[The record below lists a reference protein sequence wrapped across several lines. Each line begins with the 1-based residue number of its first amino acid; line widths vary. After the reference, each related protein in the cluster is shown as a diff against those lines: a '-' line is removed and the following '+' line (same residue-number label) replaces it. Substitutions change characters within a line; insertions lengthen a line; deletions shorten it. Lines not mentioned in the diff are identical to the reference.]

1 MQTTHSVPFPQ
12 TSHNTWERPISL
24 ISPPHDRYDN
34 FQRMLHLERQLHI
47 ERMHSGLQL
56 SQEAKRLPL
65 AHHHRSASHTQT
77 AAATTTAQAVPHI
90 APISAVPQ
98 QQQQKQHQRYSS
110 SFVTTKSAS
119 ISNSVSH
126 PLLAAQSCASTSL
139 SPSSSSSITNIASKG
154 LPSSSP
160 PQLYRSE
167 PLSLPLPLPS
177 YFDTDNSASAC
188 QPPTQ
193 EGSHYLDRE
202 TRKNR
207 KYSESSTSRNSAN
220 PDDARESQF
229 HTQAH
234 SQTQFGL
241 KKTPTKLTKPPPS
254 ASKTPY
260 LYREKTS
267 SGFSKTLP
275 ATTSSEVSLTRQ
287 GRQQTR
293 QDDVQP
299 RSRSHSITD
308 RIRSSFDL
316 SSHRRRERSSTVAS
330 EISVPVSMTPSE
342 HQIPVTDLSGPEP
355 RIVQNPGMCKAYR
368 ETNRLTKPKAEPKSK
383 KNKTSAPPVATNIT
397 SEENRGRAR
406 TQEHDKSKRL
416 SFLGWKRDPSK
427 HSAVHATPCTD
438 SPTNMH
444 LNHKKSGSVAVP
456 HHDFF
461 SSLGQPQFPHEV
473 GLSSRGS
480 PRPQSLSC
488 QPTTDKLLASD
499 RPKTNLRTASVVPAA
514 PIVTI
519 VTPIEDA
526 TSSKPAITPSR
537 RGFRDAARAAFR
549 RSISR
554 PPPEYETAAIRK
566 QKLGA
571 SSQAH
576 HTVTSLPIS
585 PPLELFSPPHM
596 PESTPNSPSTPKSL
610 LSDLKS
616 FKTIG
621 AIAVL
626 DKSSRTSS
634 PSLSSP
640 SGSPPSIDRTST
652 RTPLR
657 SVMSHGHLN
666 VPSSDSGMFAIPRKS
681 SRRQRVRLAQLPV
694 GLVKDIDSANESDS
708 PGPYTPSDP
717 MSYFPQH
724 PKFGHDS
731 PRIRSDLSDCDFG
744 ERNASS
750 PNLRNQANMVAEQK
764 TGTKSS
770 GLGVYP
776 PPLRYRQGIPSPGP
790 TMRVTRIPSPYGILS
805 PYNEDSLVESQTS
818 SVETPSISATSS
830 HIDNAAEPLALI
842 NRPSTVKDLRGSS
855 EPLTKKLVQCCHCK
869 FYHDMPSKVYQC
881 MAVPDP
887 VVKDTAHGVSG
898 TISVGVRCS
907 WCQHGMKTTC
917 CAGYTATVHLNEKL
931 H

>member
-1 MQTTHSVPFPQ
+1 
-12 TSHNTWERPISL
+12 
-24 ISPPHDRYDN
+24 
-34 FQRMLHLERQLHI
+34 
-47 ERMHSGLQL
+47 MHSGLQL
-56 SQEAKRLPL
+56 SQEAKRPPL
-65 AHHHRSASHTQT
+65 AHHHRSASHIQT
-77 AAATTTAQAVPHI
+77 ATATTTAQTAPHI
-90 APISAVPQ
+90 APISAVP

-139 SPSSSSSITNIASKG
+139 PPSSSSHITNIASKAP
-154 LPSSSP
+154 PSSSTS
-160 PQLYRSE
+160 QLYRSE
-167 PLSLPLPLPS
+167 ALSLPQTFPS

-193 EGSHYLDRE
+193 KGSHYLDRG
-202 TRKNR
+202 TRKDR
-207 KYSESSTSRNSAN
+207 KNSEISTSRNSAN

-234 SQTQFGL
+234 SQTQSGL

-260 LYREKTS
+260 LYREKTP
-267 SGFSKTLP
+267 SGLSKTSP
-275 ATTSSEVSLTRQ
+275 GATSSEVSLTRQ

-293 QDDVQP
+293 QDDVRP
-299 RSRSHSITD
+299 RSRSRSITD

-355 RIVQNPGMCKAYR
+355 RIVQNPGMCKTYR
-368 ETNRLTKPKAEPKSK
+368 ETNRLTKPKTEPKSK
-383 KNKTSAPPVATNIT
+383 KHKASAPPVATNIT

-416 SFLGWKRDPSK
+416 SFLGWKRDSSK
-427 HSAVHATPCTD
+427 HSVHATPCTD

-444 LNHKKSGSVAVP
+444 LNHKKAGSVAVP
-456 HHDFF
+456 HNDFF
-461 SSLGQPQFPHEV
+461 GSLGQPQFPHEV
-473 GLSSRGS
+473 GLGSRSS

-488 QPTTDKLLASD
+488 QPTADKLLASD

-519 VTPIEDA
+519 VAPIEDA
-526 TSSKPAITPSR
+526 TPSKSATTPSR

-554 PPPEYETAAIRK
+554 PPPECETAATRK

-571 SSQAH
+571 SSPAH

-585 PPLELFSPPHM
+585 PPLELSSPPHM
-596 PESTPNSPSTPKSL
+596 PESTPTSPSTPKSL

-616 FKTIG
+616 SKTTG
-621 AIAVL
+621 AVAVL

-666 VPSSDSGMFAIPRKS
+666 VPSSDSDMFAIPRKS
-681 SRRQRVRLAQLPV
+681 SRRQRVRPAQLPV

-717 MSYFPQH
+717 LSYFPQH

-750 PNLRNQANMVAEQK
+750 PNLRNQTSLVTEHK
-764 TGTKSS
+764 TGTKIS
-770 GLGVYP
+770 GPGVYP
-776 PPLRYRQGIPSPGP
+776 SPLRYQKDIPSPRP
-790 TMRVTRIPSPYGILS
+790 TRRVTRIPSPYGILS
-805 PYNEDSLVESQTS
+805 PYNEDSLVESQAS

-830 HIDNAAEPLALI
+830 HVDNSAGPLALI
-842 NRPSTVKDLRGSS
+842 DRPSAVKDLRGSS
-855 EPLTKKLVQCCHCK
+855 DPLTKKLVQCCHCK
-869 FYHDMPSKVYQC
+869 FYHDMPGKVYQC

-898 TISVGVRCS
+898 TISVGVRCP